1 MEVYYSEIIFVASVT
16 KAILIYYLFL
26 VLLFPENRGGGRH
39 ALLYCLLI

>member
-26 VLLFPENRGGGRH
+26 VLLFPKIEAAGGMH
-39 ALLYCLLI
+39 YCIVY